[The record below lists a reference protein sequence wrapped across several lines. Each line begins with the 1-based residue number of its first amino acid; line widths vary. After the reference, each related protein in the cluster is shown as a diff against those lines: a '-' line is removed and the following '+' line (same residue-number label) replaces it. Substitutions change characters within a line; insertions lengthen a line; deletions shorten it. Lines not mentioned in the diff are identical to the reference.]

1 MSIFPIV
8 MLVFQMVKR
17 YNSFP
22 CSCVFGPAK
31 GGGSIMEDVVMM
43 SLCGLHSS
51 VWRVRCGMSRIGQT
65 FRLSFNC

>member
-31 GGGSIMEDVVMM
+31 GGGFYYGRCSNDVFVWVTFFSME
-43 SLCGLHSS
+43 G
-51 VWRVRCGMSRIGQT
+51 
-65 FRLSFNC
+65 